1 MIERVIKKLEDNRQ
15 KRIDGDIIA
24 IPWST
29 FPRLNT
35 ILPGIQQGKY
45 YLCGARTKV
54 GKTQLTDY
62 LFMYE
67 PFEWWYSH
75 RNDTDI
81 TPIFKYFSLEMS
93 SELKWIS
100 AISYKLFKSHGII
113 ISPQKLQSVFKDY
126 ILDENIISIV
136 KSPAFQHWLKAF
148 EDKVTFYDSV
158 RNATGIFKNLQED
171 SLSRGEW
178 TYKEIPWKNEDG
190 SISAKRVKDKFV
202 YRNPDEYLI
211 DITDHLGIL
220 HAEKGENIYQ
230 AIQTFSSNYCIEL
243 RNNYN
248 RIPVNVQ
255 QLSADSADAA
265 YTSGGK
271 IILDKIRPTDRDLSD
286 NKHTAL
292 DPNVLI
298 TLFYPATYG
307 LPEYEGWDLGRIGKN
322 HRELMVN
329 LNRDGISNASV
340 QLMFLGAC
348 NYFAE
353 LPRDPSERVYQ
364 QIAEYNKN
372 TI

>member
-1 MIERVIKKLEDNRQ
+1 VVDGVIKKLELNRQ
-15 KRIDGDIIA
+15 RRIDGDIIA

-35 ILPGIQQGKY
+35 ILPGIQQGKS
-45 YLCGARTKV
+45 YLVGARTKV
-54 GKTQLTDY
+54 GKTQLADY

-67 PFEWWYSH
+67 PFEWWYTN

-126 ILDENIISIV
+126 ILGEDIMAIV
-136 KSPAFQHWLKAF
+136 KSASFQHWLRAF
-148 EDKVTFYDSV
+148 EEKVTFYDSV

-178 TYKEIPWKNEDG
+178 TYKDIPWKNDDG
-190 SISAKRVKDKFV
+190 TITPKKVKDKFI
-202 YRNPDEYLI
+202 YRNPNEYLI
-211 DITDHLGIL
+211 DITDHFGIL
-220 HAEKGENIYQ
+220 HPEKGENIYQ
-230 AIQTFSSNYCIEL
+230 AIQNFSSNYCIEL

-248 RIPVNVQ
+248 RIPVGVQ
-255 QLSADSADAA
+255 QMSADSADAA
-265 YTSGGK
+265 YTGGGK
-271 IILDKIRPTDRDLSD
+271 IIVDKIKPTDRDLSD

-292 DPNVLI
+292 DVNVMI
-298 TLFYPATYG
+298 SLFYPSLYG
-307 LPEYEGWDLGRIGKN
+307 LADYDGWDMARIGKN

-329 LNRDGISNASV
+329 LNRDGLSNASV
-340 QLMFLGAC
+340 QLLFLGAC

-353 LPRDPSERVYQ
+353 LPREPSEAVYRK
-364 QIAEYNKN
+364 IEEYNKN

>member
-1 MIERVIKKLEDNRQ
+1 MIESVIKKLEINRQ
-15 KRIDGDIIA
+15 RRIDGDIIA

-45 YLCGARTKV
+45 YLVGARTKV
-54 GKTQLTDY
+54 GKTQLCDY

-136 KSPAFQHWLKAF
+136 KSPSFQHWLKLF
-148 EDKVTFYDSV
+148 EEKVTFYDSI
-158 RNATGIFKNLQED
+158 RNATGIFKSLQED

-178 TYKEIPWKNEDG
+178 THKEIPWKNEDG
-190 SISAKRVKDKFV
+190 SIVPKKVKDKFV
-202 YRNPDEYLI
+202 YRNPNEYLI
-211 DITDHLGIL
+211 DITDHFGIL
-220 HAEKGENIYQ
+220 HPEKGENIYQ

-248 RIPVNVQ
+248 RIPVGVQ
-255 QLSADSADAA
+255 QMSADSADAA

-271 IILDKIRPTDRDLSD
+271 IIIDKIRPTDRDLSD

-292 DPNVLI
+292 DINVMLS
-298 TLFYPATYG
+298 LFSPALYG
-307 LPEYEGWDLGRIGKN
+307 LPDYEGWDLGRIGKN

-340 QLMFLGAC
+340 QMMFLGAC

-353 LPRDPSERVYQ
+353 LPKDPSERVYE
-364 QIAEYNKN
+364 QIANYNKN

>member
-1 MIERVIKKLEDNRQ
+1 MIDSVINKLETNRQ
-15 KRIDGDIIA
+15 RRIDGDIIA

-35 ILPGIQQGKY
+35 ILPGIQQAKY
-45 YLCGARTKV
+45 YLVGARTKV
-54 GKTQLTDY
+54 GKTQLCDY

-81 TPIFKYFSLEMS
+81 TPSIKYFSLEMS
-93 SELKWIS
+93 SQLKWIS

-113 ISPQKLQSVFKDY
+113 ISPEKLQSVFKDY
-126 ILDENIISIV
+126 ILDENIMAII
-136 KSPAFQHWLKAF
+136 KSGPFQHWLKAF
-148 EDKVTFYDSV
+148 EEKVTFYDYI

-171 SLSRGEW
+171 SFSKGEW
-178 TYKEIPWKNEDG
+178 THKEIPWKNEDG
-190 SISAKRVKDKFV
+190 STSARRVKDKFV
-202 YRNPDEYLI
+202 YRNTNEYLI
-211 DITDHLGIL
+211 DITDHLGVL
-220 HAEKGENIYQ
+220 HPEKGEGIYQ
-230 AIQTFSSNYCIEL
+230 AIQTFSSNYCIDL

-255 QLSADSADAA
+255 QMSADSADAA
-265 YTSGGK
+265 YTGGGK
-271 IILDKIRPTDRDLSD
+271 IIIDKIKPTDRDLSD
-286 NKHTAL
+286 NKHTPL
-292 DPNVLI
+292 DVNVMI
-298 TLFYPATYG
+298 SLFYPALYG
-307 LPEYEGWDLGRIGKN
+307 LPEYEGWDLARIGAN

-329 LNRDGISNASV
+329 LNRDGLSNASV

-353 LPRDPSERVYQ
+353 LPREPSEKVYQ
-364 QIAEYNKN
+364 QIERYNRE